1 MIFVFK
7 AIGLGGNSKYRG
19 KATLSTRQ
27 VCTNKDPLSFA
38 RAAGSAPPTDAV
50 NAKMM
55 KEIEQ
60 LKKEVAERE
69 EIPRMNKEI
78 NSLKLKQ
85 NRLQEN
91 FEKKT
96 ETVLQITSQFTLIYE
111 GLNQLRSINDED
123 VSLTYYEDEANT
135 TSLLDSN
142 DVEMDSDD
150 VNEYLFTKFNT

>member
-1 MIFVFK
+1 
-7 AIGLGGNSKYRG
+7 
-19 KATLSTRQ
+19 
-27 VCTNKDPLSFA
+27 
-38 RAAGSAPPTDAV
+38 
-50 NAKMM
+50 MM

-96 ETVLQITSQFTLIYE
+96 ETVLQITSQITLIYE